1 MLIEAGF
8 EIAFQCPALTPMLL
22 QLNVHP
28 SREPDLRSPDMIV
41 SSPPLATSAY
51 LDLYGNRV
59 TRLVV
64 PPGLVA
70 FRNRFVIH
78 DSGRPEETP
87 PDTELMPVARMPD
100 DVLLY
105 LVSSRYCDSDK
116 LADFAWAKFGAIT
129 GGYRR
134 VQAIC
139 DYVHAQIRFSY
150 ADARATRCASDSL
163 HEGVGVCR
171 DFAHLAIALCRC
183 VNIPARYCAG
193 YLGDIGVPIDP
204 NPMDFSAWFEVFLD
218 GRWFTFD
225 ARHNHPRIGRV
236 VMCRGRDAADVAI
249 STAFGQAQLA
259 HFEVITF
266 ELAADG
272 V

>member
-28 SREPDLRSPDMIV
+28 SRETDLRSPDMIV
-41 SSPPLATSAY
+41 SDPPLAKTAY

-64 PPGLVA
+64 PPGPVA

-87 PDTELMPVARMPD
+87 PDTELMPVARLPD

-134 VQAIC
+134 VKAIC
-139 DYVHAQIRFSY
+139 DYVNAQIRFSY
-150 ADARATRCASDSL
+150 ADARPTRCASDSL
-163 HEGVGVCR
+163 HEGAGVCR

-193 YLGDIGVPIDP
+193 YLGDIGVPTDP
-204 NPMDFSAWFEVFLD
+204 NAMDFSAWFEVFLD

-249 STAFGQAQLA
+249 STAFGRAQLA

>member
-8 EIAFQCPALTPMLL
+8 EIAFQCSALTPMLL

-41 SSPPLATSAY
+41 SDPPLATSAY

-139 DYVHAQIRFSY
+139 DFVNAQIRFSY

-193 YLGDIGVPIDP
+193 YLGDIGVPTDP
-204 NPMDFSAWFEVFLD
+204 NPWISAPGSKCFSMVA
-218 GRWFTFD
+218 GSRSTRATIIRASAASSCAAAGTQPMSRSRPRS
-225 ARHNHPRIGRV
+225 ARPSLRI
-236 VMCRGRDAADVAI
+236 
-249 STAFGQAQLA
+249 SK
-259 HFEVITF
+259 
-266 ELAADG
+266 
-272 V
+272 